1 MKTECTSSQLEFGF
15 HGRRWV
21 TVGFDGGD
29 LTSEGGGLLLRE
41 TDACLGL
48 MRRLASCFRDW
59 RDASAVE
66 HTVQD
71 LVSQRVYG
79 VALGYEDL
87 NDHDQLRR
95 SSLMALLVGKS
106 DITGGAR
113 RRLRDRG
120 NALASPS
127 GLNRL
132 ELSRPEQAR
141 SDRYKRIAAD
151 HESLDRLLVDV
162 FLESHDTAPEEIVLD
177 LDATDDPLHGAQEGR
192 FFHGF
197 YRSYCYL
204 PLYMFCGDH
213 LLLARLR
220 RSNRDASAGTVEEL
234 RRIVPQIRA
243 AWPDTRIILRGD
255 SCFAREEIMAWCEAR
270 GVDYVFGLARN
281 QRLERRIEK
290 ALRKSRRRCLER
302 DEASRRFREFG
313 HRTLSSW
320 SRKRRVVGKAEW
332 LPGGRN
338 PRFVVTSLPP
348 SRFGKRDLYEKLYCA
363 RGDMENRIKEQQL
376 DLFADRTSTRTI
388 AGNQM
393 RLYWASFAYV
403 LMAALRRIALAGT
416 RFARAQ
422 CGTIRLKLLKIAAQL
437 RITHR
442 RIRLALPSAFPWQ
455 TDFQAALDNLA
466 RRRRCQ
472 PAA

>member
-1 MKTECTSSQLEFGF
+1 MMTECTSSQLEFGF
-15 HGRRWV
+15 HGRRRL
-21 TVGFDGGD
+21 TAGFDGGD
-29 LTSEGGGLLLRE
+29 LTSDVGGLLLRE
-41 TDACLGL
+41 TDARLDL
-48 MRRLASCFRDW
+48 MRRVASCFGDCRDP
-59 RDASAVE
+59 SAVE

-71 LVSQRVYG
+71 LVSQRIYG

-95 SSLMALLVGKS
+95 SSLMALLVGKP
-106 DITGGAR
+106 DITGGDR
-113 RRLRDRG
+113 RRERDQG
-120 NALASPS
+120 SPLASPS

-141 SDRYKRIAAD
+141 RDRYKRIAAD

-162 FLESHDTAPEEIVLD
+162 FLESHDSAPAEIVLD

-204 PLYMFCGDH
+204 PLYIFCGDH

-220 RSNRDASAGTVEEL
+220 TSNRDASAGTVGEL
-234 RRIVPQIRA
+234 LRIVPQIRS

-255 SCFAREEIMAWCEAR
+255 SCFAREEIMAWCEAE

-290 ALRKSRRRCLER
+290 ALRKSRRRCLMTG
-302 DEASRRFREFG
+302 EASRRFREFRY
-313 HRTLSSW
+313 RTVRSW
-320 SRKRRVVGKAEW
+320 SRKRRVVAKAEW
-332 LPGGRN
+332 LPKGRN
-338 PRFVVTSLPP
+338 PRFVVTSLPS
-348 SRFGKRDLYEKLYCA
+348 SRFAKRDLYEKLYCA

-376 DLFADRTSTRTI
+376 DLFADRTSTKTI

-403 LMAALRRIALAGT
+403 LMAALRRVALVGT
-416 RFARAQ
+416 QFARAQ

-455 TDFQAALDNLA
+455 DDFKAALDNLA
-466 RRRRCQ
+466 KRPRYQ